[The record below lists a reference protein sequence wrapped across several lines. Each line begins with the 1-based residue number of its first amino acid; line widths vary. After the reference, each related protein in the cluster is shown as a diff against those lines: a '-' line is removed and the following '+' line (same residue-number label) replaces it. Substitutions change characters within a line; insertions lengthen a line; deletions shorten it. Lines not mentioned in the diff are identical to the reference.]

1 MCRGEAYVL
10 RKSLLMES
18 TWIQNCLYYM
28 FCLFL
33 YLKGGKILISLTNI
47 VPLFLYKFAISTVRY
62 NNYMFQGHYCPLSE
76 LLQKIQ
82 KINVQYFHKT
92 FIEFFLKKR
101 IEVSPLSPK
110 ASLTWFMYTGVY
122 TIYSVQRIHVCM

>member
-1 MCRGEAYVL
+1 MCRREAHVL

-18 TWIQNCLYYM
+18 TWIKNCLCYM

-76 LLQKIQ
+76 LLQKVQ

-92 FIEFFLKKR
+92 CIEFFLTR
-101 IEVSPLSPK
+101 NEVFPLSPK
-110 ASLTWFMYTGVY
+110 PSLTWFMYTCVY
-122 TIYSVQRIHVCM
+122 TIYSVQSIHVCM